1 MPKVLI
7 IDDEASIRIMLS
19 TLLEKNGYSIVTAE
33 NGAQGFNLF
42 KTHLPDLTITDLI
55 MPEKEG
61 LELIR
66 EIKTLDPEAK
76 IIAMSGGG
84 TAQPDTYLKLA
95 ARFGAQRTFSKPIN
109 TERLLSFVQEA
120 LAQGNRI

>member
-7 IDDEASIRIMLS
+7 IDDEDSIRKLLTRM
-19 TLLEKNGYSIVTAE
+19 LEKNGYTVLTAKD
-33 NGAQGFNLF
+33 GIQGIEFY
-42 KTHLPDLTITDLI
+42 KTYLPDLIITDLI

-66 EIKTLDPEAK
+66 EIIALDPEAK

-84 TAQPDTYLKLA
+84 IARPDTYLKLA
-95 ARFGAQRTFSKPIN
+95 EKFGAKKAFSKPIDS
-109 TERLLSFVQEA
+109 TLLLSFIKET
-120 LAQGNRI
+120 LE